1 MLSIAI
7 VILFVGLLVVHCFL
21 FFFLFLHFLVNN
33 YLPLPLRILS
43 KTEIKIGK
51 NCVLR
56 SSVHNKFLLTTMLCS
71 CVRLWAVAEL
81 VQHTG
86 ILQWQN

>member
-21 FFFLFLHFLVNN
+21 VFFLFLHFLVNN
-33 YLPLPLRILS
+33 YLPSPLCILS
-43 KTEIKIGK
+43 KAEVNISN
-51 NCVLR
+51 NCVFR

-81 VQHTG
+81 VQYTG
-86 ILQWQN
+86 VLQWQN